1 MANTKSAEK
10 QNRKRVKQRA
20 RNVLHLSK
28 MRTQVKKATSALEEN
43 TWSSDKDVPVIHAAI
58 RQLARSA
65 QKGVIK
71 KGTASRKIS
80 RLARAMNEKQV
91 TPAK

>member
-43 TWSSDKDVPVIHAAI
+43 NWSSAKDGPVIQSAI

-80 RLARAMNEKQV
+80 RLVRAMNQKQAV
-91 TPAK
+91 AAH